1 MHAEETRMTDEEIV
15 ELYFC
20 RNQTALSATAERY
33 GGFLRAV
40 SVNIL
45 HNGRDAEECVSDTYL
60 ACWNTIPPE
69 RPRSLKAYAGAL
81 CRNIS
86 FDCYKRSHAQKRGG
100 GRTETLLSEI
110 EEFLPAEGQGS
121 DYEENAAAEAINDFL
136 SSLKTE
142 ERVVFVRRYWFSDD
156 VKEIAARMGFS
167 ESKVKSLL
175 FRLRGKLKE
184 KLIREGI
191 GV

>member
-1 MHAEETRMTDEEIV
+1 MRYPSTFYITDATR
-15 ELYFC
+15 
-20 RNQTALSATAERY
+20 RSASAIHTSPVGIPYRP
-33 GGFLRAV
+33 
-40 SVNIL
+40 SV
-45 HNGRDAEECVSDTYL
+45 
-60 ACWNTIPPE
+60 
-69 RPRSLKAYAGAL
+69 PRSLKAYAGAL

-100 GRTETLLSEI
+100 GKTETLLSEI

-142 ERVVFVRRYWFSDD
+142 ERIVFVRRYWFSDD
-156 VKEIAARMGFS
+156 IKEIAARMGFS

-184 KLIREGI
+184 KLLREGI
-191 GV
+191 GI